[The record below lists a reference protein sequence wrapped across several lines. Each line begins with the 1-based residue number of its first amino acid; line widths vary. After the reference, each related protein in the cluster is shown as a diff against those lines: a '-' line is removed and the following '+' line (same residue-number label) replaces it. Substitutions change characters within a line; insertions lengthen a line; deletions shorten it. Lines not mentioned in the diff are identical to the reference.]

1 MKYCPGCLEEF
12 EDSAQACADC
22 GGKLLVNEEEIEKL
36 PGLRRVREDEDTT
49 HFVAAGSAEDPFEA
63 DAFTAAIGEAGIPV
77 LATMKRSSPV
87 DALTSSIQRP
97 WWEILV
103 PQEALEKAT
112 EIIGARRS
120 ELKASE
126 EEAIKAAEEEA
137 GGAE

>member
-1 MKYCPGCLEEF
+1 MT
-12 EDSAQACADC
+12 
-22 GGKLLVNEEEIEKL
+22 EEEIEKL

-49 HFVAAGSAEDPFEA
+49 RFVVAGAAEDLFEA
-63 DAFTAAIGEAGIPV
+63 DAFTAAIGEAGIAV
-77 LATMKRSSPV
+77 LANMKRSSPV
-87 DALTSSIQRP
+87 DALTSSVQRP

-112 EIIGARRS
+112 EIIGTRRS

-126 EEAIKAAEEEA
+126 EDAEKAAEEEA

>member
-1 MKYCPGCLEEF
+1 MRYCPSCLEEYQ
-12 EDSAQACADC
+12 DSAQACADC
-22 GGKLLVNEEEIEKL
+22 GGKLLVTEEEIEKL

-49 HFVAAGSAEDPFEA
+49 RFVVAGAAEDLFEA
-63 DAFTAAIGEAGIPV
+63 DAFTAAIGEAGIAV
-77 LATMKRSSPV
+77 LANMKRSSPV
-87 DALTSSIQRP
+87 DALTSSVQRS

-112 EIIGARRS
+112 EIIGTRRS

-126 EEAIKAAEEEA
+126 EDAEKAAEEEA